1 MKKQDFTDEQL
12 VEKSLEDI
20 DFFGSLVERYEKP
33 LLNYIFR
40 ISGFSLEIAEEIL
53 QEVFIKVW
61 KNLHDFSAP
70 MKFSSWIY
78 RITHNETISTFRK
91 TKSRGEQEQV
101 ELDENL
107 FLSDKT
113 DFRKEFDQKVSS
125 SSIKKTLSVMTEK
138 YREVLV
144 LRFFEDKSY
153 EEMSDILQVPTGTVA
168 TLISRAKKNFKEA
181 IIRLNLNF
189 Q

>member
-12 VEKSLEDI
+12 VAKSLEDI
-20 DFFGSLVERYEKP
+20 AFFGSLVERYEKP
-33 LLNYIFR
+33 LLNYVFR

-61 KNLHDFSAP
+61 KNLNDFSSP

-91 TKSRGEQEQV
+91 IKSRGEQEQV
-101 ELDENL
+101 ELDESL
-107 FLSDKT
+107 FLPGKT
-113 DFRKEFDQKVSS
+113 DFTKEFDQKISS
-125 SSIKKTLSVMTEK
+125 VAIKKILSVLTEK

-153 EEMSDILQVPTGTVA
+153 EEISDILQIPSGTVA
-168 TLISRAKKNFKEA
+168 TLISRAKISFRETSA
-181 IIRLNLNF
+181 RLNLNF
-189 Q
+189 